1 MRVALVATYE
11 LGRQPFGLAS
21 PAAWLRRA
29 GIDVACLDLSR
40 QPFDAGVADAD
51 LVAFHLPMHTAT
63 RLAVPVMKRVRRLNP
78 AARLCA
84 YGLYAPL
91 NREFLRSI
99 GVDHL
104 LGGEFE
110 ADLVRL
116 AEGIAGGD
124 DAGVPPSSRPPRL
137 DLIRPWRAGLP
148 PLRRYAALRHGA
160 ARRIAG
166 YTEASRGCKH
176 ACRHC
181 PIVPVYGGRFRVVRP
196 EVVVADVAAQVEQG
210 AEHVTFGD
218 PDFFNG
224 FRHAMRVVEGVVRR
238 FPGLTYDVTIKVEHL
253 LAHAD
258 LLPRLRETGCLF
270 VTSAVE
276 SFDDAILRRLEKGH
290 TRDDAVRA
298 VALCRAAGLLLA
310 PTFVAFTPW
319 TTVDGYREML
329 AAIERLDLVEQVA
342 PVQLAL
348 RLLVTAGS
356 RLREL
361 EDLRARLGPFD
372 AEQLVY
378 PWRHPDPC
386 VDRLA
391 DDVSAMVGRRLNAPR
406 HETFDAIR
414 LRAHDGRVPAAV
426 TTAPVRRR
434 IEVPYLNEPWYC

>member
-29 GIDVACLDLSR
+29 GIDVTCLDLSR
-40 QPFDAGVADAD
+40 QPFDAAVADAD

-63 RLAVPVMKRVRRLNP
+63 RLAVPLIAQVRRLNP
-78 AARLCA
+78 AVRLCA

-91 NREFLRSI
+91 NAEFLKSV

-116 AEGIAGGD
+116 AADISTGAEVSAP
-124 DAGVPPSSRPPRL
+124 AQELPRL
-137 DLIRPWRAGLP
+137 DLIAPSRSGLP
-148 PLRRYAALRHGA
+148 PLDRYATLQHGA
-160 ARRIAG
+160 VRKTVG

-196 EVVVADVAAQVEQG
+196 EVVIADVAAQVEQG
-210 AEHVTFGD
+210 AGHITFGD

-224 FRHAMRVVEGVVRR
+224 VKHAMRVVEGVAQR

-253 LAHAD
+253 IAHAD
-258 LLPRLRETGCLF
+258 LLPRLRDTGCLF
-270 VTSAVE
+270 VTSAAE
-276 SFDDAILRRLEKGH
+276 SFDDAVLRRLDKGH
-290 TRDDAVRA
+290 TRDDIARA
-298 VALCRAAGLLLA
+298 VGLCRAAGVVLA

-319 TTVDGYREML
+319 TTIDGYREML
-329 AAIERLDLVEQVA
+329 SEIERLDLVEQVA
-342 PVQLAL
+342 PIQLAL
-348 RLLVTAGS
+348 RLLVTSGS

-361 EDLRARLGPFD
+361 GDLRARLGPFD
-372 AEQLVY
+372 HERLVY
-378 PWRHPDPC
+378 PWRHPDPR
-386 VDRLA
+386 VDRMA
-391 DDVSAMVGRRLNAPR
+391 DDIRALVGRRMTTDR
-406 HETFDAIR
+406 RKMFDAV
-414 LRAHDGRVPAAV
+414 RALAHGGHMA
-426 TTAPVRRR
+426 APVAAGPARSRVD
-434 IEVPYLNEPWYC
+434 VPYLNEPWYC

>member
-29 GIDVACLDLSR
+29 GIDVTCLDLSR
-40 QPFDAGVADAD
+40 QPFDAAVADAD

-63 RLAVPVMKRVRRLNP
+63 RLAVPVIARVRRLNP
-78 AARLCA
+78 AVRLCA

-91 NREFLRSI
+91 SAEFLKSA

-116 AEGIAGGD
+116 AADI
-124 DAGVPPSSRPPRL
+124 SSGAEVSAPAQELPRL
-137 DLIRPWRAGLP
+137 DLIAPSRSGLP
-148 PLRRYAALRHGA
+148 PLDRYATLQHGA
-160 ARRIAG
+160 VRKTVG

-196 EVVVADVAAQVEQG
+196 EVVIADVAAQVEQG
-210 AEHVTFGD
+210 AGHITFGD
-218 PDFFNG
+218 PDFLNG
-224 FRHAMRVVEGVVRR
+224 VKHAMRVVEGIAQR

-253 LAHAD
+253 IAHAD
-258 LLPRLRETGCLF
+258 LLPRLRDTGCLF

-276 SFDDAILRRLEKGH
+276 SFDDAILRRLDKGH
-290 TRDDAVRA
+290 TREDTARA
-298 VALCRAAGLLLA
+298 VALCRAAGVMLA

-329 AAIERLDLVEQVA
+329 SEIERLDLVDQVA
-342 PVQLAL
+342 PIQLAL
-348 RLLVTAGS
+348 RLLVTFGS
-356 RLREL
+356 RLHEL
-361 EDLRARLGPFD
+361 GELRSRLGPFD
-372 AEQLVY
+372 AERLVY
-378 PWRHPDPC
+378 PWRHRDPR
-386 VDRLA
+386 VDRMA
-391 DDVSAMVGRRLNAPR
+391 DDVRALVGRRMTTDR
-406 HETFDAIR
+406 REMFDAVR
-414 LRAHDGRVPAAV
+414 ALAHDGHVA
-426 TTAPVRRR
+426 APVAARPARSR
-434 IEVPYLNEPWYC
+434 VDVPYLNEPWYC

>member
-29 GIDVACLDLSR
+29 GVDVTCLDLSR
-40 QPFDAGVADAD
+40 QPFDAAVADAD

-63 RLAVPVMKRVRRLNP
+63 RLAVPVIAQVRRLNP
-78 AARLCA
+78 AVRLCA

-91 NREFLRSI
+91 NAEFLKSV

-116 AEGIAGGD
+116 AADISTGAEVSAP
-124 DAGVPPSSRPPRL
+124 AQELPRL
-137 DLIRPWRAGLP
+137 DLIAPSRSGLP
-148 PLRRYAALRHGA
+148 PLDRYATLQHGPV
-160 ARRIAG
+160 RKTVG

-196 EVVVADVAAQVEQG
+196 HVVIADVAAQVEQG
-210 AEHVTFGD
+210 AGHITFGD

-224 FRHAMRVVEGVVRR
+224 VKHAMRVVEGVAQR

-253 LAHAD
+253 IAHAD
-258 LLPRLRETGCLF
+258 LLPRLRDTGCLF
-270 VTSAVE
+270 VTSAAE
-276 SFDDAILRRLEKGH
+276 SFDDAVLRRLDKGH
-290 TRDDAVRA
+290 TRDDIARA
-298 VALCRAAGLLLA
+298 VGLSRAAGVVLA

-319 TTVDGYREML
+319 TTIDGYREML
-329 AAIERLDLVEQVA
+329 SEIERLDLVEQVA
-342 PVQLAL
+342 PIQLAL
-348 RLLVTAGS
+348 RLLVTSGS

-361 EDLRARLGPFD
+361 GDLRARLGPFD
-372 AEQLVY
+372 HERLVY
-378 PWRHPDPC
+378 PWRHPDPR
-386 VDRLA
+386 VDRMA
-391 DDVSAMVGRRLNAPR
+391 DDIRALVGRRMTTDR
-406 HETFDAIR
+406 RKMFDAV
-414 LRAHDGRVPAAV
+414 RALAHGGHRA
-426 TTAPVRRR
+426 APVGAGSARSRVD
-434 IEVPYLNEPWYC
+434 VPYLNEPWYC